1 MLVAFLIYPYLSAN
15 ALTKSSCL
23 DVVPPPLDRF
33 CSLPDSFSSSSS
45 CKSNSWLT
53 IYQVTRSFTMSG
65 WGMPE
70 VAAAL
75 PEIANEAVVA
85 SEAPTPTEAP
95 AQGRNPQEHGWV
107 AQNSYDYSAYMM
119 TSKELA
125 ESRAAAAAED
135 AGLGLRV
142 ETGGDWA
149 SNAAVYEWNDEF
161 GDVGPRHPE
170 LEKQLFGQ
178 DNHVKSGIKFE
189 K

>member
-1 MLVAFLIYPYLSAN
+1 
-15 ALTKSSCL
+15 
-23 DVVPPPLDRF
+23 
-33 CSLPDSFSSSSS
+33 
-45 CKSNSWLT
+45 
-53 IYQVTRSFTMSG
+53 MSG

-135 AGLGLRV
+135 AGLGLGV